1 MTSSRRYTL
10 RLVEFND
17 SEKNHCFVVNATT
30 SWQEICQKYCDIFTL
45 GKIKNCTFVYR
56 ILEHIDMNKT
66 VAEVIDDLE
75 SYDEND
81 EIRIIVLYDPC
92 FVFLIDDGHGTYRT
106 KATLTTRWMKIYQ
119 AYYRHKQTK
128 LEVNNL
134 IYRLIYNGNFINIKI
149 HHHYVTIWDIIKNDY
164 PAEEEINLDA
174 EKMFDHDY
182 PIAAALP
189 VAVDESD
196 KDVDMQDSKEFES
209 PNNISIKCVVMRQAN
224 QILIN
229 CLQIPDEF
237 LDSQRN
243 LCYCDKCHR
252 TRKDNEYYHRGKGK
266 KKYVL
271 PIGWSRIG
279 LKVYIPKCKM
289 NNTWEDWHVAYHGC
303 SIETARN
310 IFKSGL
316 VLLKPGDSTI
326 NGEELKIKPGHIK
339 GEVQRYNEYTMKNEL
354 FDPNQIFVTPS
365 IRYASNEIYA
375 KPFSIHDG
383 CQKLKAQCVFQLRI
397 RPGCYN
403 IGQETIGATTA
414 GTIIDKH
421 IPNKELE
428 WYTKEFL
435 GIIIYGLLIRYWK

>member
-1 MTSSRRYTL
+1 MSSSRKFTM
-10 RLVEFND
+10 RL
-17 SEKNHCFVVNATT
+17 
-30 SWQEICQKYCDIFTL
+30 
-45 GKIKNCTFVYR
+45 
-56 ILEHIDMNKT
+56 
-66 VAEVIDDLE
+66 
-75 SYDEND
+75 DEND
-81 EIRIIVLYDPC
+81 VDTKPVL
-92 FVFLIDDGHGTYRT
+92 IKI
-106 KATLTTRWMKIYQ
+106 KATICWKKIYQGYADARNRPIDCLTFYYNSVRIGSHDSNEIVVNSIDNVDEDDIINVDVKYNPKVILCIGTGDNQLRVRVKLTCKWVKIYQ
-119 AYYRHKQTK
+119 AYHDFQTK
-128 LEVNNL
+128 DFIITHLAYKLKYHDFFINPIANNGILTIADVIGKACTNVDDEIQIVVVTRFDKEEEPQEDVKMEDTSVNNKCIVMNHAIQIL
-134 IYRLIYNGNFINIKI
+134 
-149 HHHYVTIWDIIKNDY
+149 NDY
-164 PAEEEINLDA
+164 LKIPNEFIDN
-174 EKMFDHDY
+174 
-182 PIAAALP
+182 
-189 VAVDESD
+189 
-196 KDVDMQDSKEFES
+196 SKNF
-209 PNNISIKCVVMRQAN
+209 
-224 QILIN
+224 
-229 CLQIPDEF
+229 
-237 LDSQRN
+237 
-243 LCYCDKCHR
+243 CYCEKCHT
-252 TRKDNEYYHRGKGK
+252 TRGDNEYYPRGKPS

-279 LKVYIPKCKM
+279 LNVYAPKCKI
-289 NNTWEDWHVAYHGC
+289 NNVWNDWHVAYHGC
-303 SIETARN
+303 SIETAKN

>member
-81 EIRIIVLYDPC
+81 EIRINVLY
-92 FVFLIDDGHGTYRT
+92 
-106 KATLTTRWMKIYQ
+106 
-119 AYYRHKQTK
+119 
-128 LEVNNL
+128 
-134 IYRLIYNGNFINIKI
+134 
-149 HHHYVTIWDIIKNDY
+149 DIIKNDY

>member
-1 MTSSRRYTL
+1 MSSSRKFTM
-10 RLVEFND
+10 RLNENDID
-17 SEKNHCFVVNATT
+17 SESLLVKV
-30 SWQEICQKYCDIFTL
+30 
-45 GKIKNCTFVYR
+45 
-56 ILEHIDMNKT
+56 
-66 VAEVIDDLE
+66 
-75 SYDEND
+75 
-81 EIRIIVLYDPC
+81 
-92 FVFLIDDGHGTYRT
+92 
-106 KATLTTRWMKIYQ
+106 KATTRWKTIYQ
-119 AYYRHKQTK
+119 AYADATNRPIDCLTFHYDSVRIGKHNSNKTVGNSIDDVELYDEDDMICNVCVTYNPKVILCIGTGDDAVRIKVKLTTTK
-128 LEVNNL
+128 WLKTYEAYHDIREKDFVITNL
-134 IYRLIYNGNFINIKI
+134 AYKLWYDDCFINPIA
-149 HHHYVTIWDIIKNDY
+149 NDGKLTVADVISKAY
-164 PAEEEINLDA
+164 KMDDEIQIDVVESVDKEEEPQEDI
-174 EKMFDHDY
+174 KMED
-182 PIAAALP
+182 IM
-189 VAVDESD
+189 E
-196 KDVDMQDSKEFES
+196 
-209 PNNISIKCVVMRQAN
+209 NNKCLVMDNAT
-224 QILIN
+224 QILTN
-229 CLQIPDEF
+229 YLKIPSEF
-237 LDSQRN
+237 IDSSKN
-243 LCYCDKCHR
+243 FCYCEKCHT
-252 TRKDNEYYHRGKGK
+252 TRGDNEYYPRGKPS

-279 LKVYIPKCKM
+279 LNVYAPKCKI
-289 NNTWEDWHVAYHGC
+289 NNVWNDWHVAYHGC
-303 SIETARN
+303 SIETAKN